1 MKSRERVETLFLIAI
16 ALPAVA
22 ALVVWTPRASAA
34 ESLLARLLRIAGL
47 TAAPSQLREPDDTA
61 AGDVWTVT
69 LDQGT
74 AKSLTEGGGYRSP
87 IFAADGR
94 VFALK
99 GSSVVQVGSAQNVAP
114 VDVPNAA
121 KLVGFDAEHRDELVV
136 LVEPRAGGSPLA
148 VVSLTN
154 KSVTPLPF
162 DATSQQEQLVVAQ
175 ARGQE
180 RVYGDTT
187 LFVKTESRRGL
198 SREIRWTDVYV
209 KRGNAEPQNV
219 SKCDGVN
226 CGQPTLSPDR
236 KTVAF
241 VKSAR

>member
-1 MKSRERVETLFLIAI
+1 MTMVSRATVTAVIAI
-16 ALPAVA
+16 AISIAPCD
-22 ALVVWTPRASAA
+22 AA

-47 TAAPSQLREPDDTA
+47 TAAPSQMRDPEDTA
-61 AGDVWTVT
+61 AGNVWTVT
-69 LDQGT
+69 LDQGS

-99 GSSVVQVGSAQNVAP
+99 DSSVVQIAPAQNTAP
-114 VDVPNAA
+114 VNVPNAV
-121 KLVGFDAEHRDELVV
+121 KLVGFDAEHRDEVVV
-136 LVEPRAGGSPLA
+136 LVEARGGGSPLA
-148 VVSLTN
+148 VVSLT
-154 KSVTPLPF
+154 SRRVTPLPF
-162 DATSQQEQLVVAQ
+162 DATSQQEQLVVAETR
-175 ARGQE
+175 AQE

-209 KRGNAEPQNV
+209 KRGSGEPQNV
-219 SKCDGVN
+219 SKCDGAN
-226 CGQPTLSPDR
+226 CTEPALSPDR